1 MGTEDIDPLF
11 AEIET
16 WSSLKAINEMT
27 KGQFDAIKAVEA
39 ANKDIALAVEESFK
53 RLLNSS
59 GRLVYVGA
67 GTSGRIAVQ
76 DGVELYPTYGW
87 PWERLFFAIAG
98 GEKALMRAVE
108 NAEDDFDAGYL
119 SMIDTNLDENDVVIG
134 VAASG
139 RTPFVLGALKAAKEK
154 NALSIGLSN
163 NKDTDILANS
173 NIGILLETGAEPIV
187 GSTRMKA
194 GTAQKIAL
202 NLYSTALMI
211 KLGGVYKG
219 QMVGMRAT
227 NQKLRNRAIR
237 IIMATTFCDLQSAKS
252 AIESANGDIK
262 IAILLALG
270 FGPTQNAINY
280 LKEANHN
287 IGAAIKLLEKKSLIT

>member
-11 AEIET
+11 ADIET

-27 KGQFDAIKAVEA
+27 KGQCDAVKAVEA
-39 ANKDIALAVEESFK
+39 ANKDIAFAVEESFK

-108 NAEDDFDAGYL
+108 NAEDDFEAGYL
-119 SMIDTNLDENDVVIG
+119 SMIDAKLDQSDVVIG

-139 RTPFVLGALKAAKEK
+139 RTPFVLGALKAAKERD
-154 NALSIGLSN
+154 ALSIGLSN
-163 NKDTDILANS
+163 NKDTDILSHS
-173 NIGILLETGAEPIV
+173 NIGIFLETGAEPVV

-202 NLYSTALMI
+202 NIYSTALMI

-237 IIMATTFCDLQSAKS
+237 IIMATTLCDLQSAKN
-252 AIESANGDIK
+252 AIEIANGDIK

-280 LKEANHN
+280 LKDANFN
-287 IGAAIKLLEKKSLIT
+287 VGAAIKLLEKRP